1 MKEKQETT
9 IQPSEIV
16 EINGK
21 RFEPYLAPDQLR
33 VIIQTLAT
41 QLNEEYEGRE
51 VVLIAVLK
59 GAFIFCADLVRELN
73 FKLDI
78 EFLRLSSYGAGM
90 KSSGK
95 IKEMS
100 GLKVPLHGKD
110 VLIVEDIVDTGLTL
124 DWLRDTLGRHEPTS
138 LRLVTLLFKEEA
150 FKGKTPP
157 EYVGQI
163 IPNHFVVGYGLDFA
177 EKGRDLK
184 GVFKVISED

>member
-1 MKEKQETT
+1 MKENQETT
-9 IQPSEIV
+9 IQPLKNV

-21 RFEPYLAPDQLR
+21 SFEPFLDTEELKT
-33 VIIQTLAT
+33 IIHTLAK
-41 QLNEEYEGRE
+41 QLNQDYAGRE
-51 VVLIAVLK
+51 VVVIAVLK
-59 GAFIFCADLVRELN
+59 GAFIFCADLVRELD

-78 EFLRLSSYGAGM
+78 EFLRLSSYGGGM
-90 KSSGK
+90 RSSGK

-100 GLKVPLHGKD
+100 GLNVPLAGKD

-138 LRLVTLLFKEEA
+138 LRLVTLLYKEEA
-150 FKGKTPP
+150 FQGETPP

-184 GVFKVISED
+184 GVYKVIED